1 MVEQKHWKY
10 IAAGA
15 AAFIGA
21 AVVWNM
27 CSGDEEE
34 AVDDIPDDKLLE
46 SLKANKLE
54 NVRKDRANP
63 SMIDTQYFLELLQ
76 FIGQSVRDQ
85 QKGER
90 EECILLRREALKN
103 KDEEAYTGI
112 VRKMLEAEEAAVH
125 AFLKR
130 VLDIVSID
138 QQEFEMTHGKL
149 ANDPTTAEYV
159 MAAQQGKLKQQK
171 PDLTKKPALCK
182 SKTLDYLK
190 KSQSQAME

>member
-15 AAFIGA
+15 AAFVGA

-27 CSGDEEE
+27 MSGDEEE
-34 AVDDIPDDKLLE
+34 AVDDIPDDEVLE
-46 SLKANKLE
+46 SLKAMKLE

-90 EECILLRREALKN
+90 EECIIQRRAALKA
-103 KDEEAYTGI
+103 KDDEQYTAI

-130 VLDIVSID
+130 VLDIVQID

-159 MAAQQGKLKQQK
+159 MAAQQGKLNQQK
-171 PDLTKKPALCK
+171 PDMTNAPKL
-182 SKTLDYLK
+182 SK
-190 KSQSQAME
+190 